1 MNVWVAMKSRNWV
14 CLLALSSVLFAYGQT
29 LNGQDSNES
38 QKLKERIEQLE
49 EKLKLVEKLNRSLE
63 KQVESLTNENEQ
75 LKRKQPDLEKEN
87 SSKQSLTELLVVDT
101 VLKGNFKHS
110 DGRLG
115 EITLKIAE
123 KDGKKIKGTS
133 IVTRPD
139 GTIAEREFEGEI
151 KQNSLSVHT
160 VGSAAK
166 FSINVSRKGAGL
178 EGRFSNSFNETG
190 TIGFNLPK

>member
-1 MNVWVAMKSRNWV
+1 MNLRAATKSSNWI
-14 CLLALSSVLFAYGQT
+14 CLFALSSVVFAYGQT
-29 LNGQDSNES
+29 LQGQDSNET

-49 EKLKLVEKLNRSLE
+49 EKLKLVEKLNKPLE

-87 SSKQSLTELLVVDT
+87 SNKQPLTELLVVDT
-101 VLKGNFKHS
+101 VLKGNFKVS
-110 DGRLG
+110 DGRVG
-115 EITLKIAE
+115 EITLTIAE

-139 GTIAEREFEGEI
+139 GTIADREFEGEI

-160 VGSAAK
+160 IGSAAK
-166 FSINVSRKGAGL
+166 FSINVTRKGGGL